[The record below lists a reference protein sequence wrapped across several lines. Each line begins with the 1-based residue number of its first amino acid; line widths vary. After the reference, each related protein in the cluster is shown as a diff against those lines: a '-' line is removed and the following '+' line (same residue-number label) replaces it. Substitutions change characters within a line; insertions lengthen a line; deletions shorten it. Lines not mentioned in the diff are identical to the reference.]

1 MSKIPYGNALLDD
14 IYDDDSQYPLGAETE
29 DETGREYVFVKFNKG
44 VGNVTCVK
52 GMLLYG
58 LDSVYPAFEAT
69 PDGNS
74 TGGSPVTIAI
84 PNRPIGLAQAV
95 LTDGKYGWAQKTG
108 LNRQIVYTDG
118 SITQGMILF
127 GTTDDGTVS
136 GHANPGNAT
145 YTIVGT
151 ALEADNASNQ
161 IPIGQAFINIL

>member
-1 MSKIPYGNALLDD
+1 
-14 IYDDDSQYPLGAETE
+14 
-29 DETGREYVFVKFNKG
+29 
-44 VGNVTCVK
+44 
-52 GMLLYG
+52 
-58 LDSVYPAFEAT
+58 
-69 PDGNS
+69 
-74 TGGSPVTIAI
+74 
-84 PNRPIGLAQAV
+84 
-95 LTDGKYGWAQKTG
+95 
-108 LNRQIVYTDG
+108 VYTDG